1 MRTMRVDAIKVPP
14 AKPSP
19 PLPSLVQTPAS
30 PAGSQGQVRE
40 SQGPQISLPRT
51 LDGSPAEWESLPG
64 TPSK

>member
-1 MRTMRVDAIKVPP
+1 MIVDAIKVPT

-30 PAGSQGQVRE
+30 PEGSKGQVGE

-51 LDGSPAEWESLPG
+51 LDGSPAEQESFPG